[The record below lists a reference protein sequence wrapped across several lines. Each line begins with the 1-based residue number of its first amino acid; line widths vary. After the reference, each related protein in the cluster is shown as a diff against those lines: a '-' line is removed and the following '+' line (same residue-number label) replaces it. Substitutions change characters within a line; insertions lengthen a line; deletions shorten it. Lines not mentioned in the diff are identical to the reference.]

1 MISVLIV
8 DDHPIVRQGVMQI
21 LAETDDIRIE
31 GEAENGDQA
40 LERCA
45 ERRWDVIILDINM
58 PGRNGIETAKLIR
71 ERHPD
76 ATMLM
81 LSIHS
86 ESHIAMRA
94 LKAGAAGYVTK
105 QSVPDQLIHAIRRV
119 HSGRRYITPELAAD
133 IADNLGRDVDRPV
146 HELLSNREYQTLC
159 MIASGKTLTQIADDL
174 QISVKTVSVYRTRLL
189 EKLRLKTN
197 AELTHYGIKNQLVDL
212 SQSTALTSPRV

>member
-31 GEAENGDQA
+31 GEAENSDEA
-40 LERCA
+40 LARCA

-119 HSGRRYITPELAAD
+119 HGGRRYVTPELAAD

-159 MIASGKTLTQIADDL
+159 MIASGRTLTQIADDL
-174 QISVKTVSVYRTRLL
+174 QISVKTVSVYRARLL
-189 EKLRLKTN
+189 EKLRLKSN

-212 SQSTALTSPRV
+212 SQSTALTAPRV